1 MITLYGYWRST
12 AAYRVRIALNL
23 KKIDYSQVS
32 VHLVRDGGEQHKED
46 YQCLNPQG
54 LVPTLKDGDFT
65 LSQSIAILEYLDEKF
80 PEISLLP
87 IDLQQKALVRQLSQ
101 IICADLHPLN
111 NLRVL
116 KYLSNN
122 LGIHADEKTAWYHYW
137 LKTGFDAYEAILDR
151 DTSTK
156 GNILGDYSMG
166 GELTMADTCLI
177 PQLYN
182 ARRFDFCL
190 DNYPRLT
197 QIEKNCLSLPCFKGA
212 LPESQPD
219 AVIS

>member
-32 VHLVRDGGEQHKED
+32 VHLVKDGGEQFKDD
-46 YQCLNPQG
+46 YKRLNPQS
-54 LVPTLKDGDFT
+54 LVPTLTDGDFT
-65 LSQSIAILEYLDEKF
+65 LSQSIAILEYLDEKY
-80 PEISLLP
+80 PETPLLP
-87 IDLQQKALVRQLSQ
+87 SDLKLRAVVRQLCQ
-101 IICADLHPLN
+101 VICADLHPLN

-116 KYLSNN
+116 SYLNNN
-122 LGIHADEKTAWYHYW
+122 LAVSATEKTDWYHHW
-137 LKTGFDAYEAILDR
+137 LRKGFDAYESIVNQVPYLD
-151 DTSTK
+151 
-156 GNILGDYSMG
+156 DYSIG
-166 GELTMADTCLI
+166 GELTMADACLI

-190 DNYPRLT
+190 DNYPRIT
-197 QIEKNCLSLPCFKGA
+197 QIEQNCLSLHCFKVS

-219 AVIS
+219 AVVN